1 MDEQVNLANV
11 SISKTGQV
19 IQASM
24 SANQV
29 INVGQ
34 VILFNTT
41 DLNTSITMT
50 CAGGLF
56 TFVEGFVYKVSYKV
70 NARFLNGGTA

>member
-1 MDEQVNLANV
+1 
-11 SISKTGQV
+11 
-19 IQASM
+19 
-24 SANQV
+24 
-29 INVGQ
+29 VGQ